1 MKYEV
6 LKRSH
11 LKKNIVISVI
21 AVLILSAIILTFTK
35 AKYRVTQSIP
45 LVSGTISF
53 SPYDFNVVAMYLN
66 KNGESIKTDKV
77 PHVGYTLNNEQSTCI
92 VDDKKDENAQIVYEN
107 SYLYF
112 NQVSWSGTKCSV
124 YFDLIPDS
132 ENPTV
137 SISTS
142 STDTSITVVANATD
156 NIGIYYY
163 YFKLDNGE
171 EVRIEDNTY
180 TFEGLKK
187 DDVHIVNVRVEDAA
201 GNEASSSEEVTVGYR
216 VADVILASGNAPTAT
231 TTDWTGETTYYYT
244 GNPNNWVQFA
254 GFYWR
259 IIRINGDGTIRMIYQ
274 GKSATTS
281 GTGTQIGTSK
291 FNSSSNN
298 KTYVGLVYDGT
309 NQHGYGQPSTIM
321 TTLNNWYNNNIEND
335 TKDLHYEQYIDTVTG
350 FCSDR
355 NLVSGYSWSNSTIY
369 YAAYDRRKGS
379 ASLQCHDDDV
389 LSKDNGKLTNPIGLV
404 TSDEAV
410 LTGITWNNTNKGSYL
425 YTGQPY
431 WTMSPYDCYNGYAH
445 VFIVFSYG
453 DLSGYLDSDL
463 VNSAFGVRPVINLKS
478 AIAISGSGT
487 TIDPYKIAE

>member
-274 GKSATTS
+274 G
-281 GTGTQIGTSK
+281 
-291 FNSSSNN
+291 
-298 KTYVGLVYDGT
+298 
-309 NQHGYGQPSTIM
+309 NQT
-321 TTLNNWYNNNIEND
+321 
-335 TKDLHYEQYIDTVTG
+335 
-350 FCSDR
+350 
-355 NLVSGYSWSNSTIY
+355 
-369 YAAYDRRKGS
+369 
-379 ASLQCHDDDV
+379 
-389 LSKDNGKLTNPIGLV
+389 
-404 TSDEAV
+404 
-410 LTGITWNNTNKGSYL
+410 
-425 YTGQPY
+425 
-431 WTMSPYDCYNGYAH
+431 
-445 VFIVFSYG
+445 
-453 DLSGYLDSDL
+453 
-463 VNSAFGVRPVINLKS
+463 AFGGRF
-478 AIAISGSGT
+478 
-487 TIDPYKIAE
+487 